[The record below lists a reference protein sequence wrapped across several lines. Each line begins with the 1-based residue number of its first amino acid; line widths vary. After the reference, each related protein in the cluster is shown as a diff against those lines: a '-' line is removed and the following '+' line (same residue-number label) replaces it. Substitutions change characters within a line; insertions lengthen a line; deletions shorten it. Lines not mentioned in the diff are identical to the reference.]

1 MLRGDNCEHLL
12 DACARLADVLLGG
25 CLEVKILPTS
35 RETLGLT
42 GEVAFHVPPL
52 SLPDSPYVPPLDRL

>member
-1 MLRGDNCEHLL
+1 MLRGDNREHLL
-12 DACARLADVLLGG
+12 DACARLADVLLRG

-42 GEVAFHVPPL
+42 GEVAFHVPRRCRCPT
-52 SLPDSPYVPPLDRL
+52 RLTCHRSIA